1 MLSLLDA
8 MPEYIKSS
16 NLHKKKQKQNN
27 NDWTFYFKLFQDSR
41 LCFRKIVEIERL
53 LSLTA
58 ILS

>member
-16 NLHKKKQKQNN
+16 NLLKKKNNNN

>member
-16 NLHKKKQKQNN
+16 NLHKKKTKQQRL
-27 NDWTFYFKLFQDSR
+27 DVLLKLFQDSR

-53 LSLTA
+53 PSLTA

>member
-8 MPEYIKSS
+8 TPEYIKSS
-16 NLHKKKQKQNN
+16 NLHKKKKTKQQRL
-27 NDWTFYFKLFQDSR
+27 DVLLKLFQDSR

>member
-1 MLSLLDA
+1 MLCQNIKKALI
-8 MPEYIKSS
+8 YIK
-16 NLHKKKQKQNN
+16 KKKTKQQRL
-27 NDWTFYFKLFQDSR
+27 DVLLKLFQDSR

>member
-16 NLHKKKQKQNN
+16 NLHKKKKQNN